1 MKLVKAAYIVAFL
14 AAALLVVSAIT
25 DEIVLLPA
33 AVIPLM
39 AGIGIVRRR
48 VWSAYG
54 YALFQCVGFF
64 AMPFLVS
71 AGIKHPQYCR
81 FPPSGLETTW
91 ARTR

>member
-1 MKLVKAAYIVAFL
+1 MYLSNEGADSMKLVKAAYIVAFL

-48 VWSAYG
+48 VWSAY
-54 YALFQCVGFF
+54 
-64 AMPFLVS
+64 S
-71 AGIKHPQYCR
+71 I
-81 FPPSGLETTW
+81 
-91 ARTR
+91 